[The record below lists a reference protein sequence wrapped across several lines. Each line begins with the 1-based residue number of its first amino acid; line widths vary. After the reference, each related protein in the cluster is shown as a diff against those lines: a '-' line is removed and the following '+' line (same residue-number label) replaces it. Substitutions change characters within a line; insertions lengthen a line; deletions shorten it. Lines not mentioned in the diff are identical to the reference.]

1 MIGIHKIGRQLPY
14 SVSRINSKV
23 GADTMPFE
31 IMSLLKRRN
40 IDYQVVNDVNQV
52 SSGIDTLI
60 IVSGVSKVF
69 AKDYRK
75 LQKTIG
81 NIIYLIDDPKLT
93 QGYLVELSN
102 IVMEPSI
109 AVRQYQNGLLF
120 PPELWAA
127 SYSYSMVDPG
137 NHRTIRLI
145 YWGSDTGPK
154 KSERL
159 EKYFQNHSV
168 ANNEDVLYL
177 KSQKYN
183 YDTRVDIDILETTRS
198 CSKFTICVNDRL
210 LTDRQ
215 YFNGRIYE
223 AIVSGIMPIADIEY
237 NMYNGF
243 KHVPV
248 VKDRKTLEY
257 TIQNLEDKERITIVR
272 DIQELYRTAVVK
284 AEDVFLEVL
293 N

>member
-14 SVSRINSKV
+14 SLSRINSKV

-31 IMSLLKRRN
+31 IMSLFKRRN
-40 IDYQVVNDVNQV
+40 IEYQVVNDINQLP
-52 SSGIDTLI
+52 SEIDTLI
-60 IVSGVSKVF
+60 MVSGVSKVF

-75 LQKTIG
+75 LQKTISS
-81 NIIYLIDDPKLT
+81 ITYLIDDPKLT

-102 IVMEPSI
+102 TVMEPST
-109 AVRQYQNGLLF
+109 AVKKYTNGLMF

-137 NHRTIRLI
+137 NDRKIRLV
-145 YWGSDTGPK
+145 YWGSDTGPR

-159 EKYFQNHSV
+159 EKYFPNHSV
-168 ANNEDVLYL
+168 TNNEDVLYL

-198 CSKFTICVNDRL
+198 RSKFTICVNDKL

-223 AIVSGIMPIADIEY
+223 AIVSGIMPVADVGY
-237 NMYNGF
+237 NLYDGF
-243 KHVPV
+243 KYVPI
-248 VKDRKTLEY
+248 VKDRKMLEH
-257 TIQNLEDKERITIVR
+257 TMKDFGDKERINLVR
-272 DIQELYRTAVVK
+272 EIQELYKTAVAK
-284 AEDVFLEVL
+284 AEDGFLEVL